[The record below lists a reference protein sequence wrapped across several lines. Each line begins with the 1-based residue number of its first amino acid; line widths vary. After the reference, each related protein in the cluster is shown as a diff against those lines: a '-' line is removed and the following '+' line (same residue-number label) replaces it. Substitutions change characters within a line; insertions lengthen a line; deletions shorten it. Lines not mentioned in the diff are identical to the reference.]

1 MKTATYRLWVGHS
14 LLFKIANKSN
24 NWYNYKNTVLQR
36 DLLKTSTSVE
46 EPSLATESSRIV
58 TAVAEGQVIV
68 ISVTD
73 KACSFEQAI
82 SSLFSI

>member
-1 MKTATYRLWVGHS
+1 MKTATYQLWVGHS
-14 LLFKIANKSN
+14 LLFKIAKG
-24 NWYNYKNTVLQR
+24 VLIDAIR
-36 DLLKTSTSVE
+36 KILSCTEIYSKLLRT
-46 EPSLATESSRIV
+46 PLATKSSQIV
-58 TAVAEGQVIV
+58 KAVAKGQVIV